1 MRLVELFVCLV
12 VGVCGE
18 VTESSGGSGSRAAGS
33 TAFVRCGSGG
43 NLSHVQG
50 NSSAV
55 GADVELRR
63 RACIL
68 FVLVDRRVRWRF
80 LARRRLRDVCRG
92 RLKVA
97 SKKDM
102 RSVIYKLPM
111 TKVDERCGALP
122 RSRSRTRRDVRLRGY
137 GKLKEGSAC
146 FCRSLRPQ

>member
-12 VGVCGE
+12 VGVGGE

-55 GADVELRR
+55 GADVEL
-63 RACIL
+63 
-68 FVLVDRRVRWRF
+68 VGGDRRVRWRF